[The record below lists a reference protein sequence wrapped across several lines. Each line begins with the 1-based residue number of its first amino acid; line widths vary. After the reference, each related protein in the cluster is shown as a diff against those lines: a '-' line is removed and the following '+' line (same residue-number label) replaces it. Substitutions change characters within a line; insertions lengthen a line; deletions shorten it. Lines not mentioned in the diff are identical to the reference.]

1 MDAAPDSSQE
11 AKPGR
16 LRGLQSELEETAR
29 WMREALVLTRG
40 PLHKSDAELRE
51 ACGKIVNA
59 LVAGR
64 SPLDAALGHIL
75 EARRQAVLAIIMR
88 VTREAYVLRERVG
101 EGFLQERF
109 PGGQYGKFF
118 RMIDDAAELVAASEN
133 SAQARAELFA
143 WARETLPVLR
153 DMFGQL
159 RASET
164 AIIKA
169 KAKKDW
175 EQKRDGFRFRMATG
189 LTAALAVIGWLV
201 AAFLA
206 WS

>member
-1 MDAAPDSSQE
+1 
-11 AKPGR
+11 
-16 LRGLQSELEETAR
+16 
-29 WMREALVLTRG
+29 MREAVALTRS
-40 PLHKSDAELRE
+40 PLRESDAELRE
-51 ACGKIVNA
+51 ACGKIVDA

-64 SPLDAALGHIL
+64 SPLDAAREHIL
-75 EARRQAVLAIIMR
+75 EARKHAIAAMVGHI
-88 VTREAYVLRERVG
+88 VKHAYDLRNDVG
-101 EGFLQERF
+101 TGFLQKRF
-109 PGGQYGKFF
+109 PRGRYGDFF
-118 RMIDDAAELVAASEN
+118 RLAEQATEMVRAAGTS
-133 SAQARAELFA
+133 ARARKELFA

-153 DMFGQL
+153 DIFGQL

-164 AIIKA
+164 AIIDA
-169 KAKKDW
+169 KAEKDW